1 MRNNY
6 PFLEKHSMSYTL
18 NTRAFFFNA
27 KTDYLPYY
35 KNYKLTLEEKATA
48 KALLVA
54 IKEQNENFS
63 FPELNLIFKVNGLMV
78 EGETP
83 LNDIVE
89 KLGTSLTIEPA
100 SSYRSNNGL
109 IINDND
115 FMKSFELVAPYAS
128 EEDKNYYKTLYPLHY
143 ASESANFDREYIG
156 DAVLVLAH
164 KMITDGNE
172 HKTEILNA
180 ISSVD
185 AGLFECEYENN
196 LFTGGDHAEAINAL
210 KEMVKNGDD
219 EYPSLLDMIK
229 SAFGKEKEPAQP
241 KEQPAKEQKKI
252 DNITEKQVAYYP
264 GITPNSTID
273 GLIEAN
279 GIQKVRFSRE
289 NKLSGLDIFED
300 SKALAL
306 KKAGATL
313 LDAFDSAAQVLI
325 IEDNETYDM
334 MQNNFKAIE
343 KTVGREI
350 IGLELITSENFIKQL
365 S

>member
-1 MRNNY
+1 
-6 PFLEKHSMSYTL
+6 MSYTL
-18 NTRAFFFNA
+18 NARAFFFNA

-35 KNYKLTLEEKATA
+35 KNFKLSLEENATA
-48 KALLVA
+48 KDMLIA
-54 IKEQNENFS
+54 IKEQNENFA

-78 EGETP
+78 EEDTP
-83 LNDIVE
+83 LSKIVE

-109 IINDND
+109 IINNND
-115 FMKSFELVAPYAS
+115 FMQSFELVAPYAT

-143 ASESANFDREYIG
+143 ASESANFDRTYIG

-164 KMITDGNE
+164 KMITEGNE

-196 LFTGGDHAEAINAL
+196 LFTGGDHAEAITAL
-210 KEMVKNGDD
+210 KEMVKNDD
-219 EYPSLLDMIK
+219 DDHPSLLDMIK
-229 SAFGKEKEPAQP
+229 SAFGKEKEPTQP
-241 KEQPAKEQKKI
+241 KEKPARAQKKI
-252 DNITEKQVAYYP
+252 DDITEKQVAYYP
-264 GITPNSTID
+264 GITPNTTVD
-273 GLIEAN
+273 DLIETHK
-279 GIQKVRFSRE
+279 IRKVSFSRE
-289 NKLSGLDIFED
+289 NKLSGLSIFEE

-313 LDAFDSAAQVLI
+313 LDAFDSSAQVLI
-325 IEDNETYDM
+325 IEENETYDM

-350 IGLELITSENFIKQL
+350 IGLELISSEDFIKQL
-365 S
+365 A